1 MKLQK
6 LLGSGYVPEGD
17 AVDLSDELMWVDE
30 FEWSKVASNDEEYSI
45 AGALIIEQSEKLAG
59 RPITLERPDDLTG
72 SATRGIVK
80 TLHEFANLK
89 GQRFRLT
96 FERGGERHFTV
107 MIKTGNPLKT
117 EPVKGFVGKNT
128 DDEVWFCNL
137 YFIEVE

>member
-30 FEWSKVASNDEEYSI
+30 FEWSKVASNDGEYSI

-72 SATRGIVK
+72 WATRGTVK
-80 TLHEFANLK
+80 TLHEWANLK

-96 FERGGERHFTV
+96 LERGVERNFTV
-107 MIKTGNPLKT
+107 MFKTSNPLKT

-137 YFIEVE
+137 YFIEVD